1 MAKTRLGARVGAS
14 AAAVGT
20 CGFEQ
25 FRVAAS
31 AISAPG
37 TPDLRDLET
46 ILLAALLSKGRGVVG
61 GVCGLQSAVRDTL
74 EWQPREAD

>member
-1 MAKTRLGARVGAS
+1 VDARVEAP
-14 AAAVGT
+14 AAVGT

-46 ILLAALLSKGRGVVG
+46 ILLATLLSKGLSLGVVG
-61 GVCGLQSAVRDTL
+61 AVCDLQSAVRDTL